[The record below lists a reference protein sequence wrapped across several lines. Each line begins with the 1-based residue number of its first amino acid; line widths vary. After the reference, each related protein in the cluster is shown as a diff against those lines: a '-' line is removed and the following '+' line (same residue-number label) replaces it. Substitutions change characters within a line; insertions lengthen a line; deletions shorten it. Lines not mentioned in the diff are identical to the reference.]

1 MASGETADA
10 RIPPMPAAVFA
21 PGVVRPAEIDGMP
34 SAWFARML
42 EKPVRQWIS
51 PASGLTPED
60 AAGLKAGFDEL
71 VRAAGEWR
79 ASRGF
84 PSARRST
91 EMAAAS
97 LQREEL
103 TPKEAEALLGVSDY
117 RVRQLLRD
125 GKPPGRLEGRRW
137 TVKRSDVI
145 AYRDAPNGA
154 VA

>member
-1 MASGETADA
+1 VASGETADA

-71 VRAAGEWR
+71 LVSGAHRGDFRPLVVRRKWPQHRCNEKS
-79 ASRGF
+79 SR
-84 PSARRST
+84 PRRLKRCW
-91 EMAAAS
+91 E
-97 LQREEL
+97 
-103 TPKEAEALLGVSDY
+103 Y
-117 RVRQLLRD
+117 RIT
-125 GKPPGRLEGRRW
+125 G
-137 TVKRSDVI
+137 
-145 AYRDAPNGA
+145 
-154 VA
+154 